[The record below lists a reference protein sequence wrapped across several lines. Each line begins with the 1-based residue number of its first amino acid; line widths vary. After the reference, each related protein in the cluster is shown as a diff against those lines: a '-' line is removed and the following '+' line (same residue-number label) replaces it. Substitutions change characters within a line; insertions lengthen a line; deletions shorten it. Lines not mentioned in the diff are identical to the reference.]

1 MTQPK
6 VKHALI
12 LHTHF
17 CTEPRLLHKCEQEV
31 KAIAD
36 DETFQNYENNF
47 DNLNDKKREREVVD
61 QF

>member
-1 MTQPK
+1 MRQHDNRLKRRTFL
-6 VKHALI
+6 AA
-12 LHTHF
+12 
-17 CTEPRLLHKCEQEV
+17 LLHKCEQEV